1 MRRQLAL
8 YFFVNKG
15 CDIMRAELNG
25 WGEITMSS
33 MDKMWASLIAIALM
47 LVASV
52 LITIARSKTTGFL
65 RIVLSIVAF
74 LLFIPIVVLM
84 LLSLF

>member
-1 MRRQLAL
+1 
-8 YFFVNKG
+8 
-15 CDIMRAELNG
+15 
-25 WGEITMSS
+25 MSS

-52 LITIARSKTTGFL
+52 LITFARSKTTGFL
-65 RIVLSIVAF
+65 RVVLSIVAF

>member
-1 MRRQLAL
+1 
-8 YFFVNKG
+8 
-15 CDIMRAELNG
+15 
-25 WGEITMSS
+25 MSS

-52 LITIARSKTTGFL
+52 LITFARSKTTGFL
-65 RIVLSIVAF
+65 RVVLTIVAF

-84 LLSLF
+84 LLSVF

>member
-1 MRRQLAL
+1 M
-8 YFFVNKG
+8 
-15 CDIMRAELNG
+15 D
-25 WGEITMSS
+25 GENITMSS